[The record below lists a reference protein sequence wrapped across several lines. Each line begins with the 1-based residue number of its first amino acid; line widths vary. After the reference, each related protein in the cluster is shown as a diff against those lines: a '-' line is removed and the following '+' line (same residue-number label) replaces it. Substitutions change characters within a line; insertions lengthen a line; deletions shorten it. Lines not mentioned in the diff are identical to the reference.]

1 MSGLRAAVWA
11 EALKARRSRM
21 PLVTAMGFCL
31 APLMGGFFMVV
42 LEDPARA
49 RRLGLIGAKAQ
60 LVAGTAD
67 WPTYLGVLAQATAVG
82 GVLLFGL
89 ATVWVFGREYSHRT
103 VTDLLAL
110 PTSRVSIVAAK
121 FLVVVVWSAG
131 LVAMMFALGLVVGSL
146 VGLPGWSVGL
156 ALRGFGIVAA
166 TGGLTVLLIS
176 LLAFAASAGR
186 GYLPAI
192 GVMSLM
198 VFLAQVVAAAGW
210 GAYFPWS
217 VPALYSGIAG
227 RDVQDLGSV
236 SYVLVAMAGLVG
248 VLGTFAWWRLADQT

>member
-1 MSGLRAAVWA
+1 MSGLRAALWA

-21 PLVTAMGFCL
+21 PLVTALGFCL

-42 LEDPARA
+42 LKDPERA
-49 RRLGLIGAKAQ
+49 RRLGLIGTKAQ
-60 LVAGTAD
+60 LVTGTAD

-89 ATVWVFGREYSHRT
+89 AAIWIFGREYSQRT
-103 VTDLLAL
+103 ATDLLAL
-110 PTSRVSIVAAK
+110 PTSRAAIVAAK
-121 FLVVVVWSAG
+121 FVVVVVWSAG
-131 LVAMMFALGLVVGSL
+131 LVVIMFLLGLAVGSL

-156 ALRGFGIVAA
+156 AVRGVGIVAA
-166 TGGLTVLLIS
+166 TGGLTVLLVTA
-176 LLAFAASAGR
+176 LAFAASAGR
-186 GYLPAI
+186 GYLPAV
-192 GVMSLM
+192 GVMFLM

-227 RDVQDLGSV
+227 RDVQDLSSI
-236 SYVLVAMAGLVG
+236 SYVLVGLAGVAG
-248 VLGTFAWWRLADQT
+248 VLGTFVWWRVADHH

>member
-1 MSGLRAAVWA
+1 MSGLWPALWG

-21 PLVTAMGFCL
+21 PLVTALGFCL

-42 LEDPARA
+42 LKDPGRA

-60 LVAGTAD
+60 LVTGTAD

-110 PTSRVSIVAAK
+110 PTSRAAIVTAK
-121 FLVVVVWSAG
+121 FLIVAVWSAG
-131 LVAMMFALGLVVGSL
+131 LVAIMFLLGLAVGGL
-146 VGLPGWSVGL
+146 VGLPGLSVGL
-156 ALRGFGIVAA
+156 AFRGVGTVTA
-166 TGGLTVLLIS
+166 TGGLSVLLVTAF
-176 LLAFAASAGR
+176 AFAASAGR

-192 GVMSLM
+192 GVMLLM
-198 VFLAQVVAAAGW
+198 VFLAQVIAAAGW
-210 GAYFPWS
+210 GPYFPWS
-217 VPALYSGIAG
+217 IPALYSGIAG
-227 RDVQDLGSV
+227 SEAQDLGGV
-236 SYVLVAMAGLVG
+236 SYLLVAIASLAGLA
-248 VLGTFAWWRLADQT
+248 GTFAWWQVADHT

>member
-1 MSGLRAAVWA
+1 MSGLRAALWA

-21 PLVTAMGFCL
+21 PLVTALGFCL

-42 LEDPARA
+42 LKDPERA

-60 LVAGTAD
+60 LVTGTAD

-89 ATVWVFGREYSHRT
+89 AAIWIFGREYSQRT
-103 VTDLLAL
+103 ATDLLAL
-110 PTSRVSIVAAK
+110 PTSRAAIVAAK
-121 FLVVVVWSAG
+121 FVVVVVWSAG
-131 LVAMMFALGLVVGSL
+131 LVAVMFLLGLAVGSL
-146 VGLPGWSVGL
+146 VGLPRWSVGL
-156 ALRGFGIVAA
+156 AVRGVGIVAA
-166 TGGLTVLLIS
+166 TGGLTVLLVTA
-176 LLAFAASAGR
+176 LAFAASAGR
-186 GYLPAI
+186 GYLPAV
-192 GVMSLM
+192 GVMFLM

-227 RDVQDLGSV
+227 RDVQDLSSI
-236 SYVLVAMAGLVG
+236 SYVLVGLAGVAG
-248 VLGTFAWWRLADQT
+248 VLGTFVWWRVADHH

>member
-1 MSGLRAAVWA
+1 MSGLRAALWA
-11 EALKARRSRM
+11 EALKARRSRV
-21 PLVTAMGFCL
+21 PLVTALGFCL

-42 LEDPARA
+42 LKDPDRA
-49 RRLGLIGAKAQ
+49 RRLGLIGTKAQ
-60 LVAGTAD
+60 LLSGTAD

-82 GVLLFGL
+82 GVVVFGL
-89 ATVWVFGREYSHRT
+89 AAVWVFGREYSHRT

-110 PTSRVSIVAAK
+110 PTGRAAIVAAK

-131 LVAMMFALGLVVGSL
+131 LVAVMFLLGLAVGSL
-146 VGLPGWSVGL
+146 VGLPGWSPWL
-156 ALRGFGIVAA
+156 AVRGAGTVAA

-192 GVMSLM
+192 GVMFLM

-227 RDVQDLGSV
+227 PGVGDLGGV
-236 SYVLVAMAGLVG
+236 SYVLVGLAGVAG
-248 VLGTFAWWRLADQT
+248 VLGTFAWWRVADHT

>member
-11 EALKARRSRM
+11 EALKARRSRV
-21 PLVTAMGFCL
+21 PLVTALGVCL

-42 LEDPARA
+42 LKDPDRA
-49 RRLGLIGAKAQ
+49 RRLGLIGTKAQ
-60 LVAGTAD
+60 LLSGTAD

-82 GVLLFGL
+82 GVVLFGL
-89 ATVWVFGREYSHRT
+89 ATVWVFGREYSNRT

-110 PTSRVSIVAAK
+110 PTGRAAIVAAK

-131 LVAMMFALGLVVGSL
+131 LVAVMFLLGLVVGGL
-146 VGLPGWSVGL
+146 VGLPGWSLEL
-156 ALRGFGIVAA
+156 AVHRAGTVAA
-166 TGGLTVLLIS
+166 TGGLTVLLVS
-176 LLAFAASAGR
+176 PLAFAASAGR

-192 GVMSLM
+192 GVMFLM

-227 RDVQDLGSV
+227 PEVRDLGGV
-236 SYVLVAMAGLVG
+236 SYVLVGLAGVAG
-248 VLGTFAWWRLADQT
+248 VLGTFAWWRTADHT

>member
-11 EALKARRSRM
+11 EALKARRSRV
-21 PLVTAMGFCL
+21 PWVTALGFCL

-42 LEDPARA
+42 LKDPERA
-49 RRLGLIGAKAQ
+49 RRLGLIGTKAQ
-60 LVAGTAD
+60 LLTGTAD

-89 ATVWVFGREYSHRT
+89 ATIWVFGREYSHRT
-103 VTDLLAL
+103 AADLLAR
-110 PTSRVSIVAAK
+110 PTGPPAIVAATC
-121 FLVVVVWSAG
+121 LVDAVWSAG
-131 LVAMMFALGLVVGSL
+131 LMAIVFLLGLAVGSL

-156 ALRGFGIVAA
+156 AVGGAGTIAA
-166 TGGLTVLLIS
+166 TGGLTLL
-176 LLAFAASAGR
+176 LVTALALAASAGR
-186 GYLPAI
+186 GYLPAV
-192 GVMSLM
+192 GVMFLM

-227 RDVQDLGSV
+227 RDLQQLGTI
-236 SYVLVAMAGLVG
+236 SYLLVATAGLAG
-248 VLGTFAWWRLADQT
+248 VLGTLAWWRLADQT